1 MIIDLLFDMEI
12 VFRKNN
18 KSKAHFLQ
26 KGKLCS
32 NRFR

>member
-1 MIIDLLFDMEI
+1 MIIDSHFEMEI

-18 KSKAHFLQ
+18 KTKGHFSQ

-32 NRFR
+32 NRLH